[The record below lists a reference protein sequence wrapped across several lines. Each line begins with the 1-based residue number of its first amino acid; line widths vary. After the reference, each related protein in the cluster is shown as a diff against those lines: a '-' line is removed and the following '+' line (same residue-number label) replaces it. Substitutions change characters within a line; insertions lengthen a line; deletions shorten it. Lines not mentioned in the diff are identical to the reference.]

1 MSLGFRIGAILGV
14 TALASAA
21 SAAFLQ
27 PAAAAL
33 AVLAIV
39 PLATFASAR
48 AVGLRLAALEAS
60 LGAAED
66 GDRPPLAW
74 GGADPLAPVA
84 RAVGHLAGRVRSQL
98 A

>member
-33 AVLAIV
+33 TIL
-39 PLATFASAR
+39 
-48 AVGLRLAALEAS
+48 
-60 LGAAED
+60 
-66 GDRPPLAW
+66 DRKS
-74 GGADPLAPVA
+74 V
-84 RAVGHLAGRVRSQL
+84 V
-98 A
+98 